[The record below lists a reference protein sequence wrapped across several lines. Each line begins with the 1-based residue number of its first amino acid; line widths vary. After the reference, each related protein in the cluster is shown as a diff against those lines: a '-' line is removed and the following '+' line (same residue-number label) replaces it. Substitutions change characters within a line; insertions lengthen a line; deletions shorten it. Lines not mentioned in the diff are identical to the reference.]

1 MQDSLH
7 LLFSILILLNV
18 VFFFLGYIVGKLNC
32 STSVLEPTEHSNL
45 SSKNKFQK
53 PTKSISIDETKFVTD
68 IKIDNLEKK
77 YDSLGDKKI
86 SSEKITDSITKL
98 KNIKK

>member
-1 MQDSLH
+1 MQDSMH

-32 STSVLEPTEHSNL
+32 STSVLEPTQRSNL
-45 SSKNKFQK
+45 FTKNKLQK
-53 PTKSISIDETKFVTD
+53 SKTSISIDETKFVTD
-68 IKIDNLEKK
+68 IKTDNLEKK
-77 YDSLGDKKI
+77 YDSLGEKKI